1 MREGVKGSE
10 KTNVLL
16 APNLTLS
23 TFHCPLTTV
32 HLFRVQRYEGFS
44 GVDDDCGVSVFIVPD
59 CSRFVV
65 EGGSLGSP
73 EPVENGLDFAGCE
86 GFSAVV
92 VAHFLQFV
100 PQHVVAAYH
109 GHEVLDGGFGGAVGE
124 VEEGEFFLG
133 VGAGIHWF

>member
-1 MREGVKGSE
+1 M
-10 KTNVLL
+10 
-16 APNLTLS
+16 
-23 TFHCPLTTV
+23 
-32 HLFRVQRYEGFS
+32 QRYEGFS
-44 GVDDDCGVSVFIVPD
+44 GVDEDCGVSVVIGRD
-59 CSRFVV
+59 CSVFVV

-73 EPVENGLDFAGCE
+73 EPVENGLDFTWRE

-92 VAHFLQFV
+92 VAHFLQLV

-133 VGAGIHWF
+133 VCAVFCFHGVFF

>member
-1 MREGVKGSE
+1 MS
-10 KTNVLL
+10 
-16 APNLTLS
+16 
-23 TFHCPLTTV
+23 
-32 HLFRVQRYEGFS
+32 
-44 GVDDDCGVSVFIVPD
+44 DDCGVLVVIGRD
-59 CSRFVV
+59 CSVFVV

-73 EPVENGLDFAGCE
+73 KPVANCLDFAGRE

-109 GHEVLDGGFGGAVGE
+109 GHEVLDGGFWGAVGE

-133 VGAGIHWF
+133 VGAGIHWLLVLSVKC